1 MSNEPLVL
9 LGNADKWLAESLE
22 SVLTQGGYRVMA
34 TTKRQQ
40 VLELARRYV
49 PDGIVLDMGLD
60 QRASDNLALCRALRA
75 DPAISRATPII
86 LTTAGPALRAQQ
98 LEALRAGAWELRGD
112 PLDMEELILR
122 LGVYVQGKLEVDRL
136 GTEGM
141 IDRASGLYNDT
152 GINRRSAELAAFTA
166 RQGLPLACVVFRPD
180 NGDLSA
186 GAADRLAQALQR
198 AGRISD
204 VVGRTGPVEFAVF
217 APATD
222 ETGAEGL
229 VQRITDAV
237 SRAAA
242 RGPERRAATIGR
254 SRAKKNR
261 VPAPNPIRD
270 STCSSE
276 PIAVASWRQIASPRP
291 VCENSWPRRPASL
304 RSG

>member
-1 MSNEPLVL
+1 MPTEPLVL
-9 LGNADKWLAESLE
+9 LANADKWLTESLE

-34 TTKRQQ
+34 TNKRQQ

-49 PDGIVLDMGLD
+49 PDGILLDTGLD

-112 PLDMEELILR
+112 PLDMEELVLR
-122 LGVYVQGKLEVDRL
+122 LGVYVQGKLEIDRL
-136 GTEGM
+136 GAEGLV
-141 IDRASGLYNDT
+141 DRASGLYNDT
-152 GINRRSAELAAFTA
+152 GMTRRSAELAAFTA
-166 RQGLPLACVVFRPD
+166 RQGMPLACAVFQPAD
-180 NGDLSA
+180 GVLTS
-186 GAADRLAQALQR
+186 GAADRLAQAFRR

-204 VVGRTGPVEFAVF
+204 AVCRTGPTEFAVF

-237 SRAAA
+237 SRSAAVKL
-242 RGPERRAATIGR
+242 RAGTSTSTSAKRPSGGR
-254 SRAKKNR
+254 TSTSLPQP
-261 VPAPNPIRD
+261 PAP
-270 STCSSE
+270 
-276 PIAVASWRQIASPRP
+276 SPTELLDRAR
-291 VCENSWPRRPASL
+291 NAL
-304 RSG
+304 H

>member
-166 RQGLPLACVVFRPD
+166 RQGLPLACVVFQPD

-186 GAADRLAQALQR
+186 GAADRLVQALQR

-242 RGPERRAATIGR
+242 VKLRAGISSAPAAKRPSGA
-254 SRAKKNR
+254 RA
-261 VPAPNPIRD
+261 
-270 STCSSE
+270 STSL
-276 PIAVASWRQIASPRP
+276 PQPTPPSPTDLLDRAR
-291 VCENSWPRRPASL
+291 NAL
-304 RSG
+304 R

>member
-9 LGNADKWLAESLE
+9 LGNADKWLTESLE

-40 VLELARRYV
+40 VLELARRYL
-49 PDGIVLDMGLD
+49 PDGIVLDMGFD

-75 DPAISRATPII
+75 DPGISRATPII
-86 LTTAGPALRAQQ
+86 LTIAGPVLRAQQ

-122 LGVYVQGKLEVDRL
+122 LSVYVQGKLEADRL
-136 GTEGM
+136 GIEGM
-141 IDRASGLYNDT
+141 VDRASGLYNDA

-166 RQGLPLACVVFRPD
+166 RQGLPLACVVFQPD
-180 NGDLSA
+180 NGDLSP
-186 GAADRLAQALQR
+186 GVADRLAQAVRR

-204 VVGRTGPVEFAVF
+204 AVGRTGPAEFTVF

-229 VQRITDAV
+229 VQRITDTV
-237 SRAAA
+237 SRS
-242 RGPERRAATIGR
+242 ESVKLRAGMSMAPGTTGTTGR
-254 SRAKKNR
+254 PSRA
-261 VPAPNPIRD
+261 
-270 STCSSE
+270 SS
-276 PIAVASWRQIASPRP
+276 PPPTSPTELLARAR
-291 VCENSWPRRPASL
+291 NAL
-304 RSG
+304 R

>member
-60 QRASDNLALCRALRA
+60 QRVSDNLALCRALRA
-75 DPAISRATPII
+75 DPGISRATPII

-112 PLDMEELILR
+112 PLDIEELILR

-136 GTEGM
+136 GIEGM

-166 RQGLPLACVVFRPD
+166 RQGLPLACVVFQPD

-204 VVGRTGPVEFAVF
+204 VVGRTGPAEFAVF

-242 RGPERRAATIGR
+242 VKLRAGISAAPAAKRPSGA
-254 SRAKKNR
+254 RA
-261 VPAPNPIRD
+261 
-270 STCSSE
+270 STSL
-276 PIAVASWRQIASPRP
+276 PQPTPPSPTDLLDRAR
-291 VCENSWPRRPASL
+291 NAL
-304 RSG
+304 R